1 MAILTDTRIIEIMRN
16 IYNKRLHEAV
26 NEIDLFDD
34 RGNMIIGRDLKVRHK
49 KSGLEYTVSD
59 VLRDYETGEIMVKLR
74 KPSVPRFS
82 KQDTHNP
89 KLHDGDRDLLGEDDM
104 YAGEYGISDTGL
116 GKPEGADSDAD
127 VHDDIDVGD
136 DVVFF
141 MSQDEFEKEYEVD

>member
-1 MAILTDTRIIEIMRN
+1 MAILTETKIIEMMRN

-34 RGNMIIGRDLKVRHK
+34 RDNMIIGRDLKVRHK
-49 KSGLEYTVSD
+49 KSGFEYTVSD

-104 YAGEYGISDTGL
+104 YTGKYEVPGVEL
-116 GKPEGADSDAD
+116 GAPEGTGPDSDEY
-127 VHDDIDVGD
+127 DDIDVGD